1 MFDNKRLE
9 YMNSY
14 YIKALDENSYKEKV
28 YPFIKEFKSNEFSK
42 ERLKEISLYFKN
54 EITKLSDVKIML
66 NDLLHPIYE
75 FDEESKE
82 MLQKESSNVVCSLFK
97 EKLAKLEKI
106 DEISIKSLFKEIQ
119 KETSIKGKD
128 LYMPIRLKITG
139 KNHGLEM
146 YHIIEILGRDLVL
159 SRL

>member
-1 MFDNKRLE
+1 
-9 YMNSY
+9 
-14 YIKALDENSYKEKV
+14 
-28 YPFIKEFKSNEFSK
+28 
-42 ERLKEISLYFKN
+42 
-54 EITKLSDVKIML
+54 ML

-119 KETSIKGKD
+119 KETNIKGKD

>member
-1 MFDNKRLE
+1 MVNTDNFTKELKE
-9 YMNSY
+9 LISY
-14 YIKALDENSYKEKV
+14 TKSDVCVKFPTGLLTSVHLAYAMLQMDSCVAHKALDKTTMSSEIESLTNEYKSILDSYTKADQELVLESELKKV
-28 YPFIKEFKSNEFSK
+28 
-42 ERLKEISLYFKN
+42 L
-54 EITKLSDVKIML
+54 
-66 NDLLHPIYE
+66 
-75 FDEESKE
+75 
-82 MLQKESSNVVCSLFK
+82 
-97 EKLAKLEKI
+97 EKLANEEKI

-119 KETSIKGKD
+119 KETNIKGKD

>member
-1 MFDNKRLE
+1 MLFAKRE
-9 YMNSY
+9 
-14 YIKALDENSYKEKV
+14 
-28 YPFIKEFKSNEFSK
+28 
-42 ERLKEISLYFKN
+42 
-54 EITKLSDVKIML
+54 
-66 NDLLHPIYE
+66 DL
-75 FDEESKE
+75 KE

-119 KETSIKGKD
+119 KETNIKGKD